1 MGRQIEFIHI
11 EDDIAPFLAAIEKC
25 GGDLVCDG
33 DVKPP
38 LAFLEIIISQM
49 ATSVGQCSIVPSN
62 MFSGSFS
69 VLSGNVVEF
78 TNCKKGNSLSRVYEA
93 GRLFISPTPDGVYDP
108 HLLKLFEAMREYI
121 KRNYCYSK
129 SSKIYYSPSFKEQ
142 YDRCYYYAAKI
153 GRRISL

>member
-38 LAFLEIIISQM
+38 LAFWEIIISQM

-78 TNCKKGNSLSRVYEA
+78 TNCDKGNSLSRVYEV
-93 GRLFISPTPDGVYDP
+93 GRLFISPTSDSVYDP
-108 HLLKLFEAMREYI
+108 GVLKLFDSMREYI
-121 KRNYCYSK
+121 KHNYFYSK
-129 SSKIYYSPSFKEQ
+129 IARMYYSPAFKAH
-142 YDRCYYYAAKI
+142 YDRNYYYVAKA